1 MPNLFPIVNMEVNPV
16 TGGGEQVPFGRSWK
30 FNFETG
36 EFVLAPT
43 GKFVET
49 SDEQAW
55 LEWCRKAIHTVR
67 YRYLIYSRYFGQEF
81 EDLIGRDLTMEAKES
96 ELKRMAIECLMADP
110 RTAKVEN
117 FSFQWNSDSVIFS
130 CEISN
135 VRGSSGTV
143 YGSVVNS

>member
-1 MPNLFPIVNMEVNPV
+1 MEVKPV
-16 TGGGEQVPFGRSWK
+16 TGGGEQVPFRRSWK

-36 EFVLAPT
+36 EFVLTPT

-49 SDEQAW
+49 NDDEAW

-67 YRYLIYSRYFGQEF
+67 YRYLIYSRYFGQDF
-81 EDLIGRDLTMEAKES
+81 EDLIGRYLTWEARES
-96 ELKRMAIECLMADP
+96 ELKRMSIECLMADP

-117 FSFQWNSDSVIFS
+117 FTFQWNSDSVIFS

-135 VRGSSGTV
+135 VRGISGTV